1 MNINKLEQLKKDFN
15 EKRNRNGKSLR
26 AHFNFDISRPLT
38 TNRKQLEMID
48 VDTNVDYNFYGIIDA
63 LAMINVKVFYRKI
76 VDMEIVKAAL
86 DRAIDDEVTER
97 WGGDQMVE
105 ILDLTANL

>member
-1 MNINKLEQLKKDFN
+1 
-15 EKRNRNGKSLR
+15 
-26 AHFNFDISRPLT
+26 
-38 TNRKQLEMID
+38 
-48 VDTNVDYNFYGIIDA
+48 
-63 LAMINVKVFYRKI
+63 
-76 VDMEIVKAAL
+76 MEIVKAAL